1 VYEACHE
8 AGRDEEERMAEDQ
21 QRLLNVTEAAR
32 RLGIHPHTLR
42 AWADKGLVPVVRTL
56 TGYRRFDPE
65 ELDRVIAE
73 MRSGKLAA

>member
-1 VYEACHE
+1 
-8 AGRDEEERMAEDQ
+8 
-21 QRLLNVTEAAR
+21 VTEAAR

-65 ELDRVIAE
+65 DIDRVIAE
-73 MRSGKLAA
+73 MRSAKLAA